1 MVPDTLATLHFV
13 RSEVNDDAPSN
24 MLLRGEWQ
32 RAQSV
37 RGAAV
42 SGEETGAHRDVLYY
56 RDLGHVPIRDIL
68 IERRGIAE
76 HGPAVSGAGV
86 VIDM

>member
-1 MVPDTLATLHFV
+1 MAAQRPGFKQEDGDVKHELKRF
-13 RSEVNDDAPSN
+13 SN
-24 MLLRGEWQ
+24 GNSDR
-32 RAQSV
+32 
-37 RGAAV
+37 
-42 SGEETGAHRDVLYY
+42 
-56 RDLGHVPIRDIL
+56 HVPIRDIL